1 MVAAMTTDPNPPTP
15 SFGEAAESP
24 EPGRLALLRRT
35 SNPHGSLD
43 ALYLL
48 TGATYAG
55 QITAIDTEPLD
66 ALPAATGARRLRVL
80 HFNDLHNYLR
90 APDDEP
96 GATPLFSRIVHHY
109 LAARQAAAA
118 DEVVL
123 LLSGGDDHTGTPL
136 DELLGWTADALLVD
150 PAYAAYSAAGVD
162 FATLGNH
169 DLDRGG
175 AVLAAGIRTSA
186 TFPVLSAN
194 VHGADAL
201 VADRDYFPGAIAVAR
216 GLRIGFVGL
225 TTTID
230 TRTATPS
237 DPRLAVASPLATLRN
252 ILPALA
258 AATDIVIVMSHCGY
272 GFDDPDAARAAGV
285 DYLPEGDVAIARL
298 AATLTD
304 RPVVVLGSHSH
315 TVLNANGFGEHTLI
329 DGVPIIQAGGQGS
342 HFGEFTTTLQLRG
355 SRADWTPDATL
366 HPLRGTPR
374 GPARTSAAT
383 TVAFDAQFERDS
395 IAPLYLRVQQRMD
408 ETVAVQDGSA
418 ELSRAATLLQR
429 YTGECALANFISDAL
444 IARSGG
450 FPQGKAD
457 LAIVN
462 ATAIADGLTPAG
474 HVTFADLYRMLP
486 FADCLQLCRIRGFEL
501 LAIVRNNAP
510 RIVRPDERGERKEP
524 DPGGY
529 VSRGFL
535 HFSGALRYT
544 IRLNA
549 SAPDASIEDPA
560 FGGIAL
566 ETLLDQTFNV
576 VFTNYLGAGGYREA
590 WNGNP
595 IGAGVAGSIA
605 GFDMRAL
612 PRHDTGLVFRNEVIA
627 HVRTVGL
634 IGAAT
639 GAKLDRRLTVV

>member
-1 MVAAMTTDPNPPTP
+1 MTTDPPAPNFST
-15 SFGEAAESP
+15 AAESP
-24 EPGRLALLRRT
+24 EPGRLALLRR
-35 SNPHGSLD
+35 NPNRHGNLD

-48 TGATYAG
+48 TGAAYAV
-55 QITAIDTEPLD
+55 QITAIGTEPLD
-66 ALPAATGARRLRVL
+66 ALPAATARRLRVL

-90 APDDEP
+90 SPDDEP
-96 GATPLFSRIVHHY
+96 GGAPLFSRIVHRY
-109 LAARQAAAA
+109 RAARRGAAG
-118 DEVVL
+118 DEIVL

-186 TFPVLSAN
+186 AFPILSAN
-194 VHGADAL
+194 VHGSSAL
-201 VADRDYFPGAIAVAR
+201 VANRDYFPGAIAVAR
-216 GLRIGFVGL
+216 GLRIGFIGL

-237 DPRLAVASPLATLRN
+237 DPHLAVASPLATLRN
-252 ILPALA
+252 MLPALA

-272 GFDDPDAARAAGV
+272 GLDDPVTAVAAGI
-285 DYLPEGDVAIARL
+285 DYLAEGDVAIARL

-304 RPVVVLGSHSH
+304 RPVLVLGAHSHS
-315 TVLNANGFGEHTLI
+315 VLNADGLGLHTLI

-342 HFGEFTTTLQLRG
+342 HFGEFTATLRLGG
-355 SRADWTPDATL
+355 SRADWTPGATL
-366 HPLRGTPR
+366 HPLRGAPR
-374 GPARTSAAT
+374 GPARTPAAT

-408 ETVAVQDGSA
+408 ETVAVSDGSA
-418 ELSRAATLLQR
+418 ELSRAATQSRR

-444 IARSGG
+444 VARSSE
-450 FPQGKAD
+450 FPQGRAD

-462 ATAIADGLTPAG
+462 ATAIADGLPPASN
-474 HVTFADLYRMLP
+474 VTFADLYRMLP
-486 FADCLQLCRIRGFEL
+486 FADCLQLCRIRGCEL

-510 RIVRPDERGERKEP
+510 RIVRPDERGGHEPP

-549 SAPDASIEDPA
+549 SAADASIANAVFD
-560 FGGIAL
+560 GVAL
-566 ETLLDQTFNV
+566 ETLLDTTFNV
-576 VFTNYLGAGGYREA
+576 VFTNYLGGGGYREA
-590 WNGNP
+590 WNGDP
-595 IGAGVAGSIA
+595 IAAGVVGNIA
-605 GFDMRAL
+605 GFDLRAL

-627 HVRTVGL
+627 HVRTIGL

-639 GAKLDRRLTVV
+639 GARLDRRLTVI